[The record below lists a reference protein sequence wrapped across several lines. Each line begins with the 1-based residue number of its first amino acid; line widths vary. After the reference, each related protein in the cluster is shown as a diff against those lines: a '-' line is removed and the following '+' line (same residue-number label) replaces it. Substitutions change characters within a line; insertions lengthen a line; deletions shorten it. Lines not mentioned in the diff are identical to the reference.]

1 MEGNKK
7 LLVPTSVGKVHVE
20 PRAIPDL
27 IHDTLSLQ
35 DGEMIRG
42 AEKCVRDP
50 CHPWSV
56 HQQDCA
62 ALFFELPPAP
72 EDNTLSTGCVPGF

>member
-35 DGEMIRG
+35 DGEM
-42 AEKCVRDP
+42 V
-50 CHPWSV
+50 
-56 HQQDCA
+56 
-62 ALFFELPPAP
+62 
-72 EDNTLSTGCVPGF
+72 